1 MFIQF
6 SPVVFLLLISGSV
19 SLVLA
24 LIGWRNRAIP
34 ISRPFT
40 LLMAAEAAWI
50 FLYALELMSPDIPT
64 SLLIND
70 IEYPAL
76 LTVPVAWLFILLYF
90 TGRER
95 YLTRKT
101 VPLFF
106 IVPAISYLLLLTNP
120 YHHLYYT
127 GFSTVMYDG
136 YQFLVYNH
144 GPFFWITI
152 AYAYIIVLVSLI
164 LAAGR
169 LFVPNE
175 LYRRQTI
182 LLLCASC
189 IPAFCNLVY
198 IFQLAPFP
206 GYDLTPVAFLLT
218 GLVFAVGLIRYQL
231 FTALP
236 VAYSLVFSTMKEGVI
251 VTDRLYRVMDL
262 NPAAEAITG
271 SSSTAA
277 TGQRVTVILPQI
289 PDGALDPITPLR
301 EKRVEIQVPMEGHER
316 YYEIL
321 VTHMDENGSDRAG
334 YLWLL
339 RDITDRKQAEL
350 ELASANKKIT
360 LLTSITRHDISNKL
374 TVAGSYHL
382 LARRLSTDPLMS
394 EYMDRE
400 EKAIEAI
407 REQIA
412 FTKVYEE
419 IGSAAPVWQDV
430 DSLIVQSSR
439 HVDLKQ
445 VHLAYN
451 NAGFEIYAN
460 PMLEKVFYNLFDNA
474 MKYAGPGI
482 SAIRVTSSRQGD
494 DLILAVEDDGAGIS
508 PEDKSRLFER
518 GFGKNTGLGLFLS
531 REILSITGIR
541 IQERGE
547 PGKGA
552 RFELVV
558 PKGKYRFR
566 DTVS

>member
-1 MFIQF
+1 MFVQF
-6 SPVVFLLLISGSV
+6 SPMVFLLLISGSV
-19 SLVLA
+19 SAVLA

-50 FLYALELMSPDIPT
+50 FLYALELMSPDIPA

-90 TGRER
+90 TGRDR
-95 YLTRKT
+95 YLTRRT

-106 IVPAISYLLLLTNP
+106 IIPALSYFLLLTNP

-136 YQFLVYNH
+136 YQLLVYDH

-152 AYAYIIVLVSLI
+152 AYAYVISLACII
-164 LAAGR
+164 LAVER

-175 LYRRQTI
+175 LYRRQTV
-182 LLLCASC
+182 LFLVASC
-189 IPAFCNLVY
+189 IPAFCNIVY
-198 IFQLAPFP
+198 IFRLAPFP
-206 GYDLTPVAFLLT
+206 EFDLTPVAFLIT
-218 GLVFAVGLIRYQL
+218 GLVFAIGIIRYQL

-236 VAYSLVFSTMKEGVI
+236 VAYSQVFSTMKEGVI
-251 VTDRLYRVMDL
+251 VTDAQHRVMDL
-262 NPAAEAITG
+262 NPAAEAITMT
-271 SSSTAA
+271 SSADA
-277 TGQRVTVILPQI
+277 TGHSVAEILPQV
-289 PDGALDPITPLR
+289 PDNAMDPITPLR
-301 EKRVEIQVPMEGHER
+301 EKRVEIKVPVEGNER

-321 VTHMDENGSDRAG
+321 VTHMDENGSDQAG

-350 ELASANKKIT
+350 ELASANRKIT

-382 LARRLSTDPLMS
+382 LARRLSTDPRMS

-400 EKAIEAI
+400 EKAMEAI
-407 REQIA
+407 REQIV
-412 FTKVYEE
+412 FTRVYEE
-419 IGSAAPVWQDV
+419 IGTATPVWQDV
-430 DSLIVQSSR
+430 DALIAQSSR
-439 HVDLKQ
+439 HIDLKD
-445 VHLAYN
+445 VHLTHDN
-451 NAGFEIYAN
+451 PGLEIYAN
-460 PMLEKVFYNLFDNA
+460 PMLGKVFYNLFDNA
-474 MKYAGPGI
+474 VKYGGAGI
-482 SAIRVTSSRQGD
+482 SAIRVTSSRPGD
-494 DLILAVEDDGAGIS
+494 DMVIAVEDDGAGIS
-508 PEDKSRLFER
+508 PGDKPRLFER

-531 REILSITGIR
+531 REILSITDIR
-541 IQERGE
+541 IQETGE

-552 RFELVV
+552 RFEIVV
-558 PKGKYRFR
+558 PKGKYRVR
-566 DTVS
+566 ETGS

>member
-1 MFIQF
+1 MIVQF

-19 SLVLA
+19 SAVLA

-34 ISRPFT
+34 ITRPFT

-90 TGRER
+90 TGRDR
-95 YLTRKT
+95 YLTRRT

-106 IVPAISYLLLLTNP
+106 IIPALSYFLLLTNP

-136 YQFLVYNH
+136 YQLLVYDH

-152 AYAYIIVLVSLI
+152 AYAYVISLACII
-164 LAAGR
+164 LAVER

-182 LLLCASC
+182 LFLVASC
-189 IPAFCNLVY
+189 IPAFCNIVY
-198 IFQLAPFP
+198 IFRLTPFP
-206 GYDLTPVAFLLT
+206 EFDMTPVAFLIT
-218 GLVFAVGLIRYQL
+218 GLVFAIGIIRYQL

-236 VAYSLVFSTMKEGVI
+236 VAYSQVFSTMKEGVI
-251 VTDRLYRVMDL
+251 VTDAQHRVMDL
-262 NPAAEAITG
+262 NPAAETITG
-271 SSSTAA
+271 SSATAA
-277 TGQRVTVILPQI
+277 TGQPVAKILPRV
-289 PDGALDPITPLR
+289 PDVTMDPGSPHL
-301 EKRVEIQVPMEGHER
+301 EKRVEIRISHGGIER

-321 VTHMDENGSDRAG
+321 VTPVDERGSGCSG
-334 YLWLL
+334 YLWLI
-339 RDITDRKQAEL
+339 RDITERKQAEL

-382 LARRLSTDPLMS
+382 LARRLSTDPRMS

-400 EKAIEAI
+400 ERAMDAI

-419 IGSAAPVWQDV
+419 IGTAAPAWQDV
-430 DSLIVQSSR
+430 DAIIAQSGR
-439 HVDLKQ
+439 HVDFG
-445 VHLAYN
+445 HISLAFSN
-451 NAGFEIYAN
+451 SGLEIYAN

-474 MKYAGPGI
+474 VKYGGERI
-482 SAIRVTSSRQGD
+482 TAIRVDSYRSGD
-494 DLILAVEDDGAGIS
+494 DMVISVEDDGAGVS
-508 PEDKSRLFER
+508 PGDKSRLFER

-531 REILSITGIR
+531 REILSITDIR
-541 IQERGE
+541 IQETGK

-558 PKGKYRFR
+558 PNGKYRFR
-566 DTVS
+566 KTVS